1 MQQTILFAINKIN
14 LTIFIALALFACG
27 GGGDNLPNSQ
37 NNLNTP
43 NSSNPNIPNSSNNP
57 NGLDTCQFDTC
68 EFS

>member
-14 LTIFIALALFACG
+14 LKIFIALALFACG

-43 NSSNPNIPNSSNNP
+43 NSSNNP